1 MQKEGTWGFNPALG
15 GGSEAG
21 GPGRKLSAGGLGGC
35 GAKRSGRRDRYN
47 PACHEFWTSAPDT
60 L

>member
-35 GAKRSGRRDRYN
+35 GSQAQREAGSLQPRL
-47 PACHEFWTSAPDT
+47 P
-60 L
+60 